1 MIQFDEY
8 EIKAVDRVELRT
20 ARRRVSIA
28 LKRAGLWHYVTT
40 IRELPGCFFC
50 TLIVRLETLE
60 HEDQVAAVLDTYA
73 GTLTTF
79 VNSKSE

>member
-8 EIKAVDRVELRT
+8 EIKAIDRTELRT
-20 ARRRVSIA
+20 ARRRVAIA
-28 LKRAGLWHYVTT
+28 LKRAGIWCYVTT
-40 IRELPGCFFC
+40 IREIAGCFFC
-50 TLIVRLETLE
+50 TLIVRLESLE
-60 HEDQVAAVLDTYA
+60 HEDQVAAVLDTHA